1 MGPDLARHE
10 SAGSSRS
17 AVRGNKMGGGRLM
30 RRFSN
35 SAKYYARQTWW
46 ALRQIFGDAAYEN
59 YLQSVRRSEIHGEKV
74 AAPLS
79 RDEFYLDSLQ
89 RRYSKI
95 SRCC

>member
-1 MGPDLARHE
+1 
-10 SAGSSRS
+10 
-17 AVRGNKMGGGRLM
+17 M
-30 RRFSN
+30 RRSIN
-35 SAKYYARQTWW
+35 SAKYVAWQVWW

-59 YLQSVRRSEIHGEKV
+59 YLQSVRRNVTRDEKI

>member
-1 MGPDLARHE
+1 MQRAIH
-10 SAGSSRS
+10 
-17 AVRGNKMGGGRLM
+17 
-30 RRFSN
+30 
-35 SAKYYARQTWW
+35 SAKVRARKAWW

-59 YLQSVRRSEIHGEKV
+59 YLRSVRRNAAHGGNI
-74 AAPLS
+74 ATPLS

>member
-1 MGPDLARHE
+1 
-10 SAGSSRS
+10 
-17 AVRGNKMGGGRLM
+17 M
-30 RRFSN
+30 RRLVN
-35 SAKYYARQTWW
+35 SWKCAARKMWW

-59 YLQSVRRSEIHGEKV
+59 YLQSVRRNESHGAKI